1 MTVIRSFLFLAYK
14 WFWTLFLLQLIFNL
28 KYYFSCFF
36 LLLFLCFL
44 FLDQTLWVWV
54 NDGENISS
62 HHYNKKNMKH
72 GQSLTKSSWYVALS
86 EFIDMISIKIFGLH
100 IWIDKSWLLIIFY
113 CLFLISF
120 AFLSNKSA
128 KNDSN
133 LISSIS
139 CI

>member
-1 MTVIRSFLFLAYK
+1 MTVIWSDFFFWIWMILNWVFASINLQALNTLSLSF
-14 WFWTLFLLQLIFNL
+14 T
-28 KYYFSCFF
+28 SFF
-36 LLLFLCFL
+36 LLFFLCFL

-120 AFLSNKSA
+120 VFLSNKSA

-133 LISSIS
+133 
-139 CI
+139 